1 MLDKLTWRYAVKKM
15 DPAQTV
21 PEEKIDQILEAIRLA
36 PTSSGLQ
43 PFSVIVLRNPG
54 LRERIREVAY
64 DQAQI
69 TDASVVLV
77 FAAWD
82 GYSAERI
89 DALVDFMAAER
100 GMDRELVSPYY
111 ERLKGMYLPR
121 PDQVNFEHAARQAY
135 IAFGFAMAA
144 AAELEV
150 DCVPMEGF
158 DAAAVDDILGLREM
172 GLRSVTLL
180 PLGVRAAEGDWLQP
194 LKKVRRAAAD
204 MFIEVK

>member
-54 LRERIREVAY
+54 LRARIREVAY